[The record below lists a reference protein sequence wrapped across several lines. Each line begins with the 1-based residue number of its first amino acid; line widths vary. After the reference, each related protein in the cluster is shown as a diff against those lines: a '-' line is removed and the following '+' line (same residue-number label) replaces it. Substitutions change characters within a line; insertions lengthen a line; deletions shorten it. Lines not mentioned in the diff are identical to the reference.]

1 MDKWTLKGWKKK
13 NLFKKFRNFIALN
26 LDFVDSKIV
35 LTANKNFFND

>member
-1 MDKWTLKGWKKK
+1 MNIKRLKKKK
-13 NLFKKFRNFIALN
+13 NLFKKFRNFIDLN

>member
-1 MDKWTLKGWKKK
+1 MNIKRLKKK
-13 NLFKKFRNFIALN
+13 NLFKKFWNVIELN